1 MVSRIQ
7 CNKLQFRDAL
17 LVETNQ
23 DELKDRVGDFYTS
36 CSNLTIALANYGY
49 ACNEENNDDA
59 DSESKDRASL
69 SSNIDI
75 AHATKHNY
83 IPTEDIGNDVMRPVN
98 SEDQKDEHMTPE
110 VWRPPTPPKVSP
122 VHKEAKHSLVSKDM
136 NDIASEQINMPLE
149 QSVSKTPSP
158 PQLTAVDIS
167 SWRSKDIRI
176 ENTDTNEISNFKL
189 SSPHSESV
197 ITAEC
202 NLDTTFDM
210 SDITANPN
218 IVSTI
223 RDAETMVLEDCENQ
237 KIDPGQCYI
246 QGSDYLH
253 ENENENIFPITEGD
267 SLSVNDATV
276 VLEEPSQIQLF
287 ENLLGVKDNQ
297 PPSFDSTKEKLIMTK
312 DTTPIVDENS
322 IVTKEPNDISR
333 HQIFHEGS
341 SVISNSSLENVVV
354 NYKNTIST
362 NDTIS
367 KAQKSNRRGTFTLGN
382 VELQN
387 NSPNIAIVP
396 PNTRP
401 ALMTPVQEDKIVSAS
416 EVEAQS
422 ENATSNLMS
431 SVTSIQQRENQKS
444 LNSLDVET
452 TTSVASKTPP
462 KLVHIEAPISASASK
477 RTLKRTGQHNLSGV
491 TSAST
496 SKLLKGITA
505 YKHPLKERVPAVN
518 IISNS
523 NPVQAHQIKNNA
535 PSYMAA
541 TASSSR
547 KLNFGT
553 STEHVLT
560 KSNHNS
566 VVVVKQT
573 QSTSP
578 RNDETINEGTYKE
591 NERYK
596 GQLQPRAKDLEW

>member
-36 CSNLTIALANYGY
+36 CSNLTIALPNYDY
-49 ACNEENNDDA
+49 ACNEENIDDV
-59 DSESKDRASL
+59 DSKYEDRASS
-69 SSNIDI
+69 SSNIGI
-75 AHATKHNY
+75 AQTTKHNY
-83 IPTEDIGNDVMRPVN
+83 IPTENIDKDVMRAVN
-98 SEDQKDEHMTPE
+98 SDDQEDEHMTPE

-122 VHKEAKHSLVSKDM
+122 VQKEAKQSLVSKDM
-136 NDIASEQINMPLE
+136 YNIAPEQINMSLE
-149 QSVSKTPSP
+149 KSVSKTPSP
-158 PQLTAVDIS
+158 PQLTSVDIS
-167 SWRSKDIRI
+167 SWRGKDIRI
-176 ENTDTNEISNFKL
+176 DNTDTNEISNCKL

-197 ITAEC
+197 ITAER

-218 IVSTI
+218 VVSTI
-223 RDAETMVLEDCENQ
+223 RDAETMVLEDCEYQ
-237 KIDPGQCYI
+237 KIDSEQCYI

-253 ENENENIFPITEGD
+253 KNENENISPMPECD

-276 VLEEPSQIQLF
+276 VLEEHSQIQLF
-287 ENLLGVKDNQ
+287 ENLLTTKDNQ
-297 PPSFDSTKEKLIMTK
+297 QSGFDTTKEKLKLTE
-312 DTTPIVDENS
+312 DTTPIVYENS

-333 HQIFHEGS
+333 HQILHEGN

-354 NYKNTIST
+354 NDKNTIST
-362 NDTIS
+362 NNTIS
-367 KAQKSNRRGTFTLGN
+367 KEQKSNRRGTFTLGK

-396 PNTRP
+396 PNTRQ
-401 ALMTPVQEDKIVSAS
+401 ALMTPVQEDKVS

-422 ENATSNLMS
+422 QNTTGNLIS
-431 SVTSIQQRENQKS
+431 ASISIQQRQNQTS
-444 LNSLDVET
+444 SNSLDVET
-452 TTSVASKTPP
+452 AASVASRTPP
-462 KLVHIEAPISASASK
+462 KLDPIEVPLSASTSK

-496 SKLLKGITA
+496 SKLLKGINA
-505 YKHPLKERVPAVN
+505 YRHPLKERLPAVN

-523 NPVQAHQIKNNA
+523 NPLQAHQIKNNA

-547 KLNFGT
+547 KLNFSS
-553 STEHVLT
+553 STEHALT
-560 KSNHNS
+560 KSNHNG

-573 QSTSP
+573 PSTSP
-578 RNDETINEGTYKE
+578 RKDETINEGTYKE

-596 GQLQPRAKDLEW
+596 GQLQHRPKDLEW

>member
-36 CSNLTIALANYGY
+36 CSNLTIALANYGC
-49 ACNEENNDDA
+49 ACYEENNDDA
-59 DSESKDRASL
+59 DSKSEDCASS

-75 AHATKHNY
+75 AQTTKHNY
-83 IPTEDIGNDVMRPVN
+83 IPTENIDNDVMRPVN

-122 VHKEAKHSLVSKDM
+122 VQKEAKHSLVSKDM

-158 PQLTAVDIS
+158 PQLISVDIS
-167 SWRSKDIRI
+167 SWRSKDKCI
-176 ENTDTNEISNFKL
+176 ENSDTNEISNFKL
-189 SSPHSESV
+189 SSPHTESV
-197 ITAEC
+197 ITAER

-210 SDITANPN
+210 SDISANPN

-223 RDAETMVLEDCENQ
+223 RDAEAMVLEDCENQ

-253 ENENENIFPITEGD
+253 ENENIFPIPECDT
-267 SLSVNDATV
+267 LSVNDATV

-287 ENLLGVKDNQ
+287 ENLLSAKNNQ
-297 PPSFDSTKEKLIMTK
+297 PPGFDSTKEKLMLTE

-322 IVTKEPNDISR
+322 IVTKQPNDISR

-354 NYKNTIST
+354 NYKNTIPT
-362 NDTIS
+362 NNTIS

-396 PNTRP
+396 PNTRQ
-401 ALMTPVQEDKIVSAS
+401 ALMTPVQEDKIVRVS
-416 EVEAQS
+416 EVEAPSQ
-422 ENATSNLMS
+422 NTTSNLIS
-431 SVTSIQQRENQKS
+431 SVMSIQQRQNQTS

-452 TTSVASKTPP
+452 ATSVASKTPP
-462 KLVHIEAPISASASK
+462 KLVPIEVPLSASASK
-477 RTLKRTGQHNLSGV
+477 RTLKRTGQHNQSGV

-496 SKLLKGITA
+496 SKLLKGINA
-505 YKHPLKERVPAVN
+505 YRHPLKERIPAVN
-518 IISNS
+518 IIPNS
-523 NPVQAHQIKNNA
+523 NPLQAHQIKNNA

-566 VVVVKQT
+566 VVVKQT

-596 GQLQPRAKDLEW
+596 GQLQPRAKDVEW

>member
-36 CSNLTIALANYGY
+36 CSNLTIALANYGC
-49 ACNEENNDDA
+49 ACYEENNDDA
-59 DSESKDRASL
+59 DSKSEDCASS

-75 AHATKHNY
+75 AQTTKHNY
-83 IPTEDIGNDVMRPVN
+83 IPTENIDNDVMRPVN

-122 VHKEAKHSLVSKDM
+122 VQKEAKHSLVSKDM

-158 PQLTAVDIS
+158 PQLISVDIS
-167 SWRSKDIRI
+167 SWRSKDKCI
-176 ENTDTNEISNFKL
+176 ENSDTNEISNFKL
-189 SSPHSESV
+189 SSPHTESV
-197 ITAEC
+197 ITAER

-210 SDITANPN
+210 SDISANPN

-223 RDAETMVLEDCENQ
+223 RDAEAMVLEDCENQ

-253 ENENENIFPITEGD
+253 ENENIFPIPECDT
-267 SLSVNDATV
+267 LSVNDATV

-287 ENLLGVKDNQ
+287 ENLLSAKNNQ
-297 PPSFDSTKEKLIMTK
+297 PPGFDSTKEKLMLTE

-354 NYKNTIST
+354 NYKNTIPT
-362 NDTIS
+362 NNTIS

-396 PNTRP
+396 PNTRQ
-401 ALMTPVQEDKIVSAS
+401 ALMTPVQEDKIVRVS
-416 EVEAQS
+416 EVEAPSQ
-422 ENATSNLMS
+422 NTTSNLIS
-431 SVTSIQQRENQKS
+431 SVMSIQQRQNQTS

-452 TTSVASKTPP
+452 ATSVASKTPP
-462 KLVHIEAPISASASK
+462 KLVPIEVPLSASASK
-477 RTLKRTGQHNLSGV
+477 RTLKRTGQHNQSGV

-496 SKLLKGITA
+496 SKLLKGINV
-505 YKHPLKERVPAVN
+505 YRHPLKERIPAVN
-518 IISNS
+518 IIPNS
-523 NPVQAHQIKNNA
+523 NPLQAHQIKNNA

-566 VVVVKQT
+566 VVVKQT

-596 GQLQPRAKDLEW
+596 GQLQPRAKDVEW